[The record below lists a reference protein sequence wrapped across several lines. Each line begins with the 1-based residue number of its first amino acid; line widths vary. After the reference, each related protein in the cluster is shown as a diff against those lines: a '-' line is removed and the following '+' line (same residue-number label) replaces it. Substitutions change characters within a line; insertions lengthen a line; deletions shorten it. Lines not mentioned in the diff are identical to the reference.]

1 VDQAVSVTGY
11 LTLPVDRRKIG
22 KASKVRGAQE
32 ERNVLPL
39 LKTHLGEDFIRV
51 GNRGASSA
59 DCESET
65 FVVEVKSRQSAT
77 WRLLLDA
84 WAQAEQAA
92 QETGKEPRVL
102 VSFVDNR
109 RRTRWLITKLEERE

>member
-1 VDQAVSVTGY
+1 MTQ
-11 LTLPVDRRKIG
+11 PVDRRKIG

-39 LKTHLGEDFIRV
+39 LKAHFGEDFIRT
-51 GNRGASSA
+51 GNRGTSSA
-59 DCESET
+59 DCTSAT
-65 FVVEVKSRQSAT
+65 YCVEVKSRQMPT
-77 WRLLLDA
+77 FRLLLDA

-92 QETGKEPRVL
+92 LETGKEPL
-102 VSFVDNR
+102 VVISTVDNR